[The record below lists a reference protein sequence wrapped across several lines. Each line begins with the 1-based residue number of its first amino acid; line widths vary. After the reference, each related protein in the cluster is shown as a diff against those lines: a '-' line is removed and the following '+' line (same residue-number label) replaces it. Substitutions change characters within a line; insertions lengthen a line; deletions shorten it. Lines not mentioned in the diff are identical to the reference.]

1 MELNQYDV
9 DTYEQI
15 LHSIGIDIVNRTAVV
30 SISSINYVVSMRS
43 INYFDDV
50 SMIPMSERRLMGYE
64 VRVDNNVIVY
74 FDRLEIKREELI
86 AYLSALVSMDYIFIK
101 NDCGLWHHVR
111 SLKSYLV
118 QSLKDY
124 NNLCYRFVQSILSGC
139 GNDPTFPT
147 LDIVELSNNIKIMN
161 NLVSIFIKANM
172 DIFDYKFLF
181 AIPDLRD
188 NFIQTCMQYNNGN
201 LFSIALRKLS
211 HEYVLDILDYTTKE
225 EWHEGTV
232 LVEQRLAE
240 FLQEDNRKRFDL

>member
-1 MELNQYDV
+1 MKLNQYDV
-9 DTYEQI
+9 DTYEQV
-15 LHSIGIDIVNRTAVV
+15 LHSIGIDVVDRTAVV
-30 SISSINYVVSMRS
+30 SMSNT
-43 INYFDDV
+43 NYFYDV

-74 FDRLEIKREELI
+74 FDRLKVKREELI
-86 AYLSALVSMDYIFIK
+86 AYLSALVSMDYISIK
-101 NDCGLWHHVR
+101 NDYGLWHHVR

-124 NNLCYRFVQSILSGC
+124 NNICYRFVQSILSGC

-161 NLVSIFIKANM
+161 NLILVFITANM
-172 DIFDYKFLF
+172 NIFDYKFLF
-181 AIPDLRD
+181 AISNLRD

-201 LFSIALRKLS
+201 LFSIALKELS
-211 HEYVLDILDYTTKE
+211 HEYVLDVLDYTTKE

-240 FLQEDNRKRFDL
+240 FSQEDNKKRFEL

>member
-1 MELNQYDV
+1 MELNQYDI
-9 DTYEQI
+9 DAYEQV
-15 LHSIGIDIVNRTAVV
+15 LHSIGIDVVDRTAVV
-30 SISSINYVVSMRS
+30 SMSS

-64 VRVDNNVIVY
+64 VRVDNNVIDY

-86 AYLSALVSMDYIFIK
+86 AYLSALVPMDYISIK

-111 SLKSYLV
+111 SLKSYFV

-124 NNLCYRFVQSILSGC
+124 NVFCHGFVQSLLLSY
-139 GNDPTFPT
+139 GNYATSSA
-147 LDIVELSNNIKIMN
+147 LDLIERNNNIRIMN
-161 NLVSIFIKANM
+161 NLISVFIKANI

-181 AIPDLRD
+181 AIPDFRY
-188 NFIQTCMQYNNGN
+188 NFIETCMQCNNGN
-201 LFSIALRKLS
+201 LFSRALKELS
-211 HEYVLDILDYTTKE
+211 HEYVLDVLDYTTKE

-240 FLQEDNRKRFDL
+240 FPQEDNEKRFDL